1 MKELIYFIAFH
12 FEKKRKGDSYNYN
25 KHVVKYEVD
34 FFFFFTHSTFR
45 GIWPVRVA
53 ALNPP
58 CLYHFSLSL
67 CFIVVLNIIKLVF
80 LRYYLLHPFPL
91 SLLLSSFSRYRSFFL
106 PPFSFL
112 SPSFLRYI
120 FMYIYVPLVG
130 LLRRNFIARARAR
143 VFYLF

>member
-34 FFFFFTHSTFR
+34 FFFHTFDFSR
-45 GIWPVRVA
+45 RLPVRVA

-58 CLYHFSLSL
+58 CLYHFSLSS
-67 CFIVVLNIIKLVF
+67 CFIVVLNIIKSVF
-80 LRYYLLHPFPL
+80 YYLLHPFPL
-91 SLLLSSFSRYRSFFL
+91 SLLLSSFFQSLSFFF
-106 PPFSFL
+106 PSTFFVSL
-112 SPSFLRYI
+112 SLFPTI
-120 FMYIYVPLVG
+120 YIYVYICTFSGFVAKKFYRP
-130 LLRRNFIARARAR
+130 RAR